1 MSEWKTILFALLTLA
16 LATCACDSDDDD
28 ADSSD
33 SKPAG
38 DDSEDDTT
46 DDDAEDDDA
55 DDDGLPVDPFLYPG
69 KPGPYPVG
77 NTSYFLE
84 DESRALGCGEGN
96 RRLVVEVWYPATDDA
111 TSYDENTLYDF
122 FLDQQEAAMAAFA
135 EHGDLP
141 PPENY
146 PTGSYRDA
154 PPRDEPTAMP
164 LIVFSHGFTSSR
176 FQNYSMANWL
186 ASHGYAVVSPD
197 HTCNALV
204 APFPDGI
211 VSFSLLDVPFTIFER
226 VADVRF
232 LIDVFTQSPPAPFEG
247 RIDADR
253 VGIIGHSFGGFTVS
267 ETIKHEPRARAMVQ
281 LAAFGL
287 PGVPQDVT
295 APSLFLRGD
304 QDKVMAPF
312 GVFHD
317 MYRDQMPTPK
327 IELSFADTGH
337 FAFSDLCVFSPWLAA
352 DGNGCG
358 EETRIGSD
366 ELFTNPTPQEMNEM
380 MSPYI
385 TAFFGA
391 ALFDRAEL
399 WHYLETNH
407 HPERITHTFWP

>member
-1 MSEWKTILFALLTLA
+1 MCARGVIVVVSLWVLWGVA
-16 LATCACDSDDDD
+16 ACDSDDNSESTGSEPADD
-28 ADSSD
+28 D
-33 SKPAG
+33 
-38 DDSEDDTT
+38 T
-46 DDDAEDDDA
+46 DDDSAPDDDADDDA
-55 DDDGLPVDPFLYPG
+55 DDDGLPVNPFLYPG
-69 KPGPYPVG
+69 RPGPYPVG
-77 NTSYFLE
+77 NTSFFLE
-84 DESRALGCGEGN
+84 DDTRALGCGEGN

-111 TSYDENTLYDF
+111 DAYPENTLYDF
-122 FLDQQEAAMAAFA
+122 FLDQQEEAMAAFA
-135 EHGDLP
+135 EHGDMP
-141 PPENY
+141 PPDNY

-154 PPRDEPTAMP
+154 PLRDEPAAMP
-164 LIVFSHGFTSSR
+164 LIVFSHGFTSNR
-176 FQNYSMANWL
+176 FQNYSTANWL

-211 VSFSLLDVPFTIFER
+211 IGFSLLDAPFTIFER

-247 RIDADR
+247 RIDAER
-253 VGIIGHSFGGFTVS
+253 VGIMGHSFGGFTVS
-267 ETIKHEPRARAMVQ
+267 ETIKHEPRAGAMVQ

-287 PGVPQDVT
+287 PGVPDDVT
-295 APSLFLRGD
+295 APSLFVRGE
-304 QDKVMAPF
+304 QDKIMAPF
-312 GVFHD
+312 GAFHD
-317 MYRDQMPTPK
+317 AYRDQMPAPK

-337 FAFSDLCVFSPWLAA
+337 FAFSDLCVFSPWLAE

-366 ELFTNPTPQEMNEM
+366 ELFTNPTPAAMNDM

-391 ALFDRAEL
+391 VFFAEPEL

-407 HPERITHTFWP
+407 HPELVTHTFWP